1 LSLNEDDNDE
11 LVLTTA
17 SEDGAVDELDGVLVE
32 SELFVVP
39 TAKDRGVDT
48 AMGAAVVT
56 GTVRA
61 DVEEFVGSF
70 RFTSTV
76 LSCFEKPL
84 ELFKK
89 ADERSLIFDDFTFL
103 EGSGSD
109 LPESLSMTGVPLGV
123 FKRAAI
129 FSTLDATTPVPKVL
143 DTALEGAGFPF
154 VAAGEVMV
162 LGET

>member
-1 LSLNEDDNDE
+1 MSLNEEDNNE

-17 SEDGAVDELDGVLVE
+17 TDDGAAAELDGALVE
-32 SELFVVP
+32 IELFMVP
-39 TAKDRGVDT
+39 TAKDRGVDPT
-48 AMGAAVVT
+48 IGAVVVT
-56 GTVRA
+56 GTVGTA
-61 DVEEFVGSF
+61 VDEFEGSF
-70 RFTSTV
+70 RFTSAV
-76 LSCFEKPL
+76 LSCLEEPL

-109 LPESLSMTGVPLGV
+109 LPESLSMAGVLLGV